1 MTHFQQ
7 PSCWSV
13 EITHYPLGRSHSLR
27 LSLAPQATF
36 VLVFDVGLLRGVQD
50 QGLKPRLRTKTKTK
64 GRQSERVDATRID
77 RVDISA
83 AVI

>member
-1 MTHFQQ
+1 MGYLAQ
-7 PSCWSV
+7 PKTKAACG
-13 EITHYPLGRSHSLR
+13 GR
-27 LSLAPQATF
+27 
-36 VLVFDVGLLRGVQD
+36 
-50 QGLKPRLRTKTKTK
+50 PRLRTKTKTK